1 MVDRLHGE
9 RAPAKEEGD
18 DDHDEDEEEERS
30 VLAASEASTE
40 PHPQGGEH
48 EPFSAKA
55 RTRSRSPPRGL
66 DSTHAGTLGSD
77 DDGEEGDEEGDGGD
91 IFYSQRS
98 GDEGPLEGGLTSAA
112 GNGELARDVR
122 GFKRR
127 RKRFNLRRELEA
139 IRCGQYVQEVT
150 SLGGK

>member
-18 DDHDEDEEEERS
+18 DEDDEGD
-30 VLAASEASTE
+30 LAASDASTE
-40 PHPQGGEH
+40 PHQGGGEH
-48 EPFSAKA
+48 EPLSAKS
-55 RTRSRSPPRGL
+55 RTRSRSPRGL
-66 DSTHAGTLGSD
+66 DSTHAGTVGSEDDD
-77 DDGEEGDEEGDGGD
+77 DDGEEGDGDGGGD
-91 IFYSQRS
+91 ICYSQRS